1 MNVRGMFFM
10 MLLNRNVHTASM
22 EAGKAG
28 RMHVHVQPRSEF
40 TCHSCSLSRDCQEMN
55 HSASRTFVECSEQPG
70 KSYNHPVVTPSRPA
84 VGPTWK
90 GLPCARLTSF
100 LSPVVWLSAR
110 SRFVIPLRPMPTPRC
125 KFTPLRSSIWRCA
138 RLAVALPSGARGR
151 LPAGG
156 PRQRAKCLRATWRG
170 LQPSRPASGTSA
182 DVLRPCNRGDA
193 PPRAAI
199 RLPPARKVPA
209 RHAPALHAPPLRRA
223 ARPS

>member
-28 RMHVHVQPRSEF
+28 RMRVHVQPRSEF

-110 SRFVIPLRPMPTPRC
+110 SRFVIPLVPCRLLAAHSPR
-125 KFTPLRSSIWRCA
+125 LRRFY
-138 RLAVALPSGARGR
+138 LAMCQAGRTLPSRARGR

-182 DVLRPCNRGDA
+182 DVLRPCNRCDGFVQLSGSLQHARFQHSTHQHSTHPRSTEQRD
-193 PPRAAI
+193 PPE
-199 RLPPARKVPA
+199 
-209 RHAPALHAPPLRRA
+209 
-223 ARPS
+223 

>member
-1 MNVRGMFFM
+1 

-40 TCHSCSLSRDCQEMN
+40 ICHSCSLSRDCQEMS

-90 GLPCARLTSF
+90 GPHAHTDC
-100 LSPVVWLSAR
+100 
-110 SRFVIPLRPMPTPRC
+110 
-125 KFTPLRSSIWRCA
+125 
-138 RLAVALPSGARGR
+138 LAVRSPPGCQCIPGLPIPSPEIHPASQVFPSIRQVGRALPSGGRGW

-156 PRQRAKCLRATWRG
+156 PRQRAKCLCATWRG
-170 LQPSRPASGTSA
+170 LQPSRPSTGTSA
-182 DVLRPCNRGDA
+182 NVLRPINRCDG
-193 PPRAAI
+193 
-199 RLPPARKVPA
+199 LVQLSGSVQHARVQHSTHQHSTHSRSPEQ
-209 RHAPALHAPPLRRA
+209 RDHPE
-223 ARPS
+223 